1 MYIHNKLSFYWRII
15 LCIVR
20 FKALRPRQRLVYFEN
35 IHTVQK
41 IYAITFSTRQR
52 LIEKIFERQILPFN
66 SRLLRNTQISN
77 LPIGSKPR
85 YTLKG
90 NIIPHAWHSVYI
102 RALMPK
108 D

>member
-1 MYIHNKLSFYWRII
+1 MKNTPSSFYWRII

-41 IYAITFSTRQR
+41 IYAITFSTHQR
-52 LIEKIFERQILPFN
+52 LIEKIFERHILPLN
-66 SRLLRNTQISN
+66 NRLLRNIQISN
-77 LPIGSKPR
+77 LPIGSNPR
-85 YTLKG
+85 YILTG